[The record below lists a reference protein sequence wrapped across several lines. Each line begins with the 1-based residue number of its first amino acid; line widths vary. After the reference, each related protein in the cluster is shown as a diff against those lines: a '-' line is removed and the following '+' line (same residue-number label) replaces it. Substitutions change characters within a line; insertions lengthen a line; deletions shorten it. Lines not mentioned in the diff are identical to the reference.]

1 MAFDKNLPDGD
12 ISIALGDD
20 AIRANNEALE
30 DALDLEH
37 DFSTGGTQTGR
48 HKFPVTDTAGI
59 ILLTDMVA
67 GSLGVDTDPRTY
79 GSLVFYDGGA
89 WRYLE
94 PGDLEYQ
101 RTDERGTWTKPQI
114 SPWVSVTPSGGSPA
128 PVAID
133 MTLSPTK
140 YVTATQDIIISNPTG
155 SVTDHCQNMILQVTM
170 SGGPWEITWGTSYR
184 AMFGTAPVYDDTSAA
199 VNVFFLTHLKT
210 GGVLVSSLPG
220 VAAF

>member
-20 AIRANNEALE
+20 AIRANNEGLE
-30 DALDLEH
+30 DALTLEH

-59 ILLTDMVA
+59 ILLTGMVE

-79 GSLVFYDGGA
+79 GSLVFYDGSA

-101 RTDERGTWTKPQI
+101 RTDEAGTWEKPQI
-114 SPWVSVTPSGGSPA
+114 SPWVQVVPSAGN
-128 PVAID
+128 VAID
-133 MTLSPTK
+133 MTASPTK
-140 YVTATQDIIISNPTG
+140 YVTATTDITILNPTG

-170 SGGPWEITWGTSYR
+170 SGGPWTISWGSSYR
-184 AMFGTAPVYDDTSAA
+184 ASFGVAPIYDDTGGA

-210 GGVLVSSLPG
+210 GGVLVSGLPDVG
-220 VAAF
+220 TF